1 MHTVATTA
9 RERVLLALFADG
21 VEEDVHGR
29 DGVAVAAGSI
39 SLQGSLNIAGPSHGN
54 ADSACGS
61 VGGVDSFGSSGVE
74 ACRALSA
81 GIARGFARGLV
92 S

>member
-1 MHTVATTA
+1 VHTVATTA

-61 VGGVDSFGSSGVE
+61 VDGVGSFGSSGAE
-74 ACRALSA
+74 AGRALIA
-81 GIARGFARGLV
+81 GLARGFV